1 MRVTV
6 MLSGSAAAA
15 AEDKTNKE
23 YISRAGVLVFFMNE
37 RRADGIEKLSQEND
51 IIQYRICI
59 CADMSRTCLTL
70 TREYQVKLQNCNLG
84 SECKD
89 IGALVRMK
97 LIKSLTLKVSI
108 IWTLGLCFPLE
119 QFTNFV

>member
-37 RRADGIEKLSQEND
+37 RRAYENEKLSQWND
-51 IIQYRICI
+51 NIQYRICI

-84 SECKD
+84 LECKD
-89 IGALVRMK
+89 IGAVMRMK
-97 LIKSLTLKVSI
+97 LIKSLTLKVALSGF
-108 IWTLGLCFPLE
+108 WGVFSPRA
-119 QFTNFV
+119 VH